1 MSHDDPAQELS
12 RLQKASER
20 AAANLLELEIDS
32 SRQLLEVSAL
42 TGRSADRWSHASGEL
57 TDLWRWQGLLKQVL
71 ERAEKLRGPW
81 RTNDLRALLEEE
93 SIELTRSEI
102 PLAERDLLGSSERTV
117 RCTPDQLLERMSRAF
132 DEVKTVVAGFG
143 EAWDALAPRVKAA
156 QTSLEQA
163 QALADGL
170 GERELGEREFGEREL
185 GERERVDEAARAVA
199 RLAASA
205 SADPLATR
213 PEDVDRVID
222 SLEDIRSDL
231 EATAALR
238 LDFDAMLAGARRLL
252 SDLETTVRE
261 GLAVHERL
269 QAKIS
274 VPTPPAPLAPPN
286 DLSAALDAIAG
297 LARSGS
303 WRDARQQLDEWTSRT
318 RALLDDAQQAVRAN
332 RAPIEARDQ
341 LRALL
346 EAYQVKAERL
356 GLVEDPELERIF
368 TRAHEELYTAPT
380 DLALVS
386 QLVRSYQERLAS
398 ARPEQET
405 VR

>member
-1 MSHDDPAQELS
+1 MSHEDPAQELS

-143 EAWDALAPRVKAA
+143 EAWDALAPGVKAA

-163 QALADGL
+163 QTLADGL
-170 GERELGEREFGEREL
+170 GEREL

-238 LDFDAMLAGARRLL
+238 RDFDATLAGAPRLL

-303 WRDARQQLDEWTSRT
+303 WRDARHRLDEWTSRT
-318 RALLDDAQQAVRAN
+318 RALLDDAQQALRAN

>member
-1 MSHDDPAQELS
+1 
-12 RLQKASER
+12 
-20 AAANLLELEIDS
+20 
-32 SRQLLEVSAL
+32 
-42 TGRSADRWSHASGEL
+42 
-57 TDLWRWQGLLKQVL
+57 
-71 ERAEKLRGPW
+71 
-81 RTNDLRALLEEE
+81 
-93 SIELTRSEI
+93 
-102 PLAERDLLGSSERTV
+102 
-117 RCTPDQLLERMSRAF
+117 
-132 DEVKTVVAGFG
+132 
-143 EAWDALAPRVKAA
+143 VKAA

-163 QALADGL
+163 QTLADGL
-170 GERELGEREFGEREL
+170 GERHRL
-185 GERERVDEAARAVA
+185 DEAARSLA
-199 RLAASA
+199 RLTASA

-213 PEDVDRVID
+213 SEDVDRVID

-238 LDFDAMLAGARRLL
+238 RDFDAMLAGARRLL

-303 WRDARQQLDEWTSRT
+303 WRDARQRLDEWTSRT
-318 RALLDDAQQAVRAN
+318 RALLDDAQQALRAN

>member
-1 MSHDDPAQELS
+1 MSHEDPAQELS

-42 TGRSADRWSHASGEL
+42 TGGSADRWSHASGEL

-163 QALADGL
+163 QTLADGL
-170 GERELGEREFGEREL
+170 GERHRL
-185 GERERVDEAARAVA
+185 DEAARSLA
-199 RLAASA
+199 RLTASA

-213 PEDVDRVID
+213 SEDVDRVID

-238 LDFDAMLAGARRLL
+238 RDFDAMLAGARRLL

-303 WRDARQQLDEWTSRT
+303 WRDARQRLDEWTSRT
-318 RALLDDAQQAVRAN
+318 RALLDDAQQALRAN

-386 QLVRSYQERLAS
+386 QLVRSYQQRLAS

>member
-1 MSHDDPAQELS
+1 M
-12 RLQKASER
+12 
-20 AAANLLELEIDS
+20 
-32 SRQLLEVSAL
+32 SAL

-170 GERELGEREFGEREL
+170 GERELGERE
-185 GERERVDEAARAVA
+185 RVDEAARAVA

-238 LDFDAMLAGARRLL
+238 RDFDAMLAGARRLL

-303 WRDARQQLDEWTSRT
+303 WRDARHRLDEWTSRT
-318 RALLDDAQQAVRAN
+318 RALLDDAQQALRAN

>member
-1 MSHDDPAQELS
+1 MTPEDPAHKLS
-12 RLQKASER
+12 RLQEASER

-42 TGRSADRWSHASGEL
+42 TGRSADRWSHASGAL
-57 TDLWRWQGLLKQVL
+57 TDLWRWQGLLTQVL

-81 RTNDLRALLEEE
+81 RTNDLRALVEEE

-102 PLAERDLLGSSERTV
+102 PLAERDLLGSAERTV

-143 EAWDALAPRVKAA
+143 EAWDALAPRVKTA
-156 QTSLEQA
+156 QTTLEQA
-163 QALADGL
+163 QTLADGL
-170 GERELGEREFGEREL
+170 GERH
-185 GERERVDEAARAVA
+185 RVDEAARAVA

-205 SADPLATR
+205 SADPLSTR

-222 SLEDIRSDL
+222 SLQDIRGDL

-238 LDFDAMLAGARRLL
+238 RDFDGMLAGARRLL
-252 SDLETTVRE
+252 SDLEMTVRE

-303 WRDARQQLDEWTSRT
+303 WRDARHRLDAWTSRT
-318 RALLDDAQQAVRAN
+318 RALLDDAQQALRAN

-386 QLVRSYQERLAS
+386 QLVRSYQERLAA

>member
-1 MSHDDPAQELS
+1 MAEDPARTLS
-12 RLQKASER
+12 RLQEASEH

-42 TGRSADRWSHASGEL
+42 TGRSADRWSQASAKL

-81 RTNDLRALLEEE
+81 RANDLRALLGEA

-117 RCTPDQLLERMSRAF
+117 RCTPDQLLERMSSAF

-143 EAWDALAPRVKAA
+143 VAWDALTPLVTTA

-170 GERELGEREFGEREL
+170 GDRHRRDL
-185 GERERVDEAARAVA
+185 DEAAASVA
-199 RLAASA
+199 RLAAAA
-205 SADPLATR
+205 SADPLSTR
-213 PEDVDRVID
+213 PEDLDRVID
-222 SLEDIRSDL
+222 RVGDIRRDL
-231 EATAALR
+231 DATAELR
-238 LDFDAMLAGARRLL
+238 RDFDAMFADARRLL
-252 SDLETTVRE
+252 SDLETTLE
-261 GLAVHERL
+261 QGLAAHEQVRV
-269 QAKIS
+269 KIS
-274 VPTPPAPLAPPN
+274 VPTPPAPPAPPS
-286 DLSAALDAIAG
+286 DLGAELDAIAA

-303 WRDARQQLDEWTSRT
+303 WREARHGLDGWTSRT
-318 RALLDDAQQAVRAN
+318 RAFLDDAQQALRAN
-332 RAPIEARDQ
+332 QAPIEARDQ

-346 EAYQVKAERL
+346 EAYQVKAGRL
-356 GLVEDPELERIF
+356 GVVEDPELEQIF

-386 QLVRSYQERLAS
+386 QLVRRYQERLGS
-398 ARPEQET
+398 ARPEEET